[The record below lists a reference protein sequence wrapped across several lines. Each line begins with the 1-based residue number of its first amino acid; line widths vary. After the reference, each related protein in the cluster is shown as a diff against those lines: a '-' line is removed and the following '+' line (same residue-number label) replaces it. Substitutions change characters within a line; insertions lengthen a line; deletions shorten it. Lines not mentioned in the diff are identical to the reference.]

1 MKPKAAIA
9 ISGGIDSLVAAFLLK
24 KKYRHVV
31 GLHFVN
37 GYEPIPFCDP
47 LAPDTAVETTGTQ
60 TSVGELPPD
69 HPLFPI
75 QQQLDI
81 PIYLVDVRRAFQQTV
96 VDYFVDNYLRGRT
109 PNPCLLCNPSIKFGV
124 LLEQAKH
131 MGVDYYA
138 TGHFARIRQNENRW
152 VLQKGMDPVKDQTY
166 FLAMVPQ
173 SLLPFVRFPLGDMT
187 KQAVMHVAE
196 KHHLTPV
203 FKKESQDV
211 CFIQDNDYARFISNR
226 AKIGGSPGPITDTSG
241 NDIGTHNGLYHF
253 TIGQRRG
260 INCPA
265 SHPYYVIDINT
276 CENRLIVGPKKDL
289 DKDRLQIRHINWFI
303 QKPETPL
310 PVFVK
315 IRYQHQAAEATLIPT
330 DDNGAVIRFKSPQQA
345 ITPGQGAV
353 CYVNDTV
360 VAGGWI
366 DE

>member
-1 MKPKAAIA
+1 M
-9 ISGGIDSLVAAFLLK
+9 
-24 KKYRHVV
+24 
-31 GLHFVN
+31 HFVN
-37 GYEPIPFCDP
+37 GYEPIPFCDH
-47 LAPDTAVETTGTQ
+47 LSPDTAAETTGPKTP
-60 TSVGELPPD
+60 VGELPPD

-81 PIYLVDVRRAFQQTV
+81 PIYLVDVRKAFQQTV

-152 VLQKGMDPVKDQTY
+152 LLQKGMDPVKDQTY

-173 SLLPFVRFPLGDMT
+173 SVLPFVRFPLGDMT

-226 AKIGGSPGPITDTSG
+226 AKIGGSPGPITDTGG

-276 CENRLIVGPKKDL
+276 RENRLIVGPKKDL

-303 QKPETPL
+303 QIPETPL
-310 PVFVK
+310 AVFVK

>member
-1 MKPKAAIA
+1 M
-9 ISGGIDSLVAAFLLK
+9 SQSLLQS
-24 KKYRHVV
+24 
-31 GLHFVN
+31 FVT
-37 GYEPIPFCDP
+37 
-47 LAPDTAVETTGTQ
+47 DTAAETTGPH
-60 TSVGELPPD
+60 TSVGELPPV
-69 HPLFPI
+69 HPLVSHSTPTGHSHLPGGCPQGISADSRGLFCR
-75 QQQLDI
+75 QLSQGQD
-81 PIYLVDVRRAFQQTV
+81 
-96 VDYFVDNYLRGRT
+96 

-138 TGHFARIRQNENRW
+138 TGHFARIRQNGNRW
-152 VLQKGMDPVKDQTY
+152 VLQKAWIPLKIRPIFWPWCPKAY
-166 FLAMVPQ
+166 CSSA
-173 SLLPFVRFPLGDMT
+173 SLGDMT
-187 KQAVMHVAE
+187 KQAVMYVAE

-226 AKIGGSPGPITDTSG
+226 AKIDGSPGPITDTGG

-303 QKPETPL
+303 QTALETPL

-315 IRYQHQAAEATLIPT
+315 LISTSGSRRATLHPH
-330 DDNGAVIRFKSPQQA
+330 R
-345 ITPGQGAV
+345 
-353 CYVNDTV
+353 
-360 VAGGWI
+360 
-366 DE
+366 